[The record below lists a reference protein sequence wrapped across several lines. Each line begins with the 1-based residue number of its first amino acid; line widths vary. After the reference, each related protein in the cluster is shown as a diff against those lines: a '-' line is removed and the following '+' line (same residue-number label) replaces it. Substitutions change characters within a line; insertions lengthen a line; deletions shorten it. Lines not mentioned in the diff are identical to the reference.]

1 MTEDKTLAAR
11 FFFKNCAV
19 SIHLP
24 GEMRISHTLKPG
36 PDDVVLDRDFT
47 PANSQSEFIG
57 GQSDFYRFLDASS
70 STNASIIKKTA
81 AIGYMLCNKL
91 PRGGRRCYGF
101 LCVNAEEGE
110 FATGKTLFAQA
121 ISQFCN
127 TFWIQGSWL
136 EELPSAYLDDDTG
149 LLVVDGLLP
158 GPSELAYLYELCTY
172 DWAMIPKCR
181 PAKVIPIQS
190 APYVLVTY
198 QVSASQLPSDGSFRR
213 RFVALDFTASS
224 LDGTDLRKSL
234 GRSMFTDWGQYQ
246 GHLFDNFMLYCV
258 CEYLK
263 DYSRGNDVFS
273 FYE

>member
-11 FFFKNCAV
+11 FFFRNCAV

-24 GEMRISHTLKPG
+24 GEMRISHTLNPG

-91 PRGGRRCYGF
+91 PRGGSRCRAF
-101 LCVNAEEGE
+101 FCVDEIKGACCNEKSIFAE
-110 FATGKTLFAQA
+110 AIAQLSNPV
-121 ISQFCN
+121 ISKGSRYDKP
-127 TFWIQGSWL
+127 FWLSNVSDSTNLLIIDN
-136 EELPSAYLDDDTG
+136 LPAR
-149 LLVVDGLLP
+149 VDL
-158 GPSELAYLYELCTY
+158 SELFMLCGQDWIILRKTQAPKIIEL
-172 DWAMIPKCR
+172 
-181 PAKVIPIQS
+181 AK
-190 APYVLVTY
+190 APYVLITTSVP
-198 QVSASQLPSDGSFRR
+198 ADLMPAERSFRR
-213 RFVALDFTASS
+213 NFAVLDFSS
-224 LDGTDLRKSL
+224 AFGPDSNI
-234 GRSMFTDWGQYQ
+234 GQHV
-246 GHLFDNFMLYCV
+246 GHLFHGWSNEQWHRFDNFMLYCV

>member
-11 FFFKNCAV
+11 FFFRNCAV
-19 SIHLP
+19 SIHVP

-47 PANSQSEFIG
+47 PADSPSEFIG
-57 GQSDFYRFLDASS
+57 EQSDFYRVLDVSS
-70 STNASIIKKTA
+70 STTASIIKKAT

-91 PRGGRRCYGF
+91 PRGGSRCHGF

-110 FATGKTLFAQA
+110 FATGQTLFAKA

-127 TFWIQGSWL
+127 TIWIPGCWL
-136 EELPSAYLDDDTG
+136 EELQSAYLDDYTG

-158 GPSELAYLYELCTY
+158 GSSELAYIYGLCTN
-172 DWAMIPKCR
+172 DWVMKSKCR

-190 APYVLVTY
+190 APYVLVTAP
-198 QVSASQLPSDGSFRR
+198 VSVSQLPTDGSLRR
-213 RFVALDFTASS
+213 SFVVLDFTASS